1 MKLKKMTYP
10 YFIWILIFILIPL
23 LLVMV
28 FAFSFGNSKD
38 FETFTLSLRNFS
50 RFFSPIYMRVLFKSL
65 KLSLYS
71 TLITLLLGYPA
82 AFIISRAKIKTR
94 NIIILLFVFPMWMN
108 LLLRTYAWL
117 TILGKNGII
126 NNILIYFGFGA
137 KDMLYR
143 EGAVLL
149 GMVYNFLPFMVLP
162 IYSVL
167 IKMDNSLIEAA
178 HDLGAKNLTVFR
190 KIIFPLSLPG
200 VVTGI
205 TMVFVPAVS
214 TFVISSLL
222 GGNKTPLIGNLIEQQ
237 FLVSGDWHFGSSM
250 ALVLT
255 VIIFIFA
262 YVTGKLEGGGSKERG
277 VLW

>member
-10 YFIWILIFILIPL
+10 YLIWILIFILVPL
-23 LLVMV
+23 GLIIY
-28 FAFSFGNSKD
+28 FAISVGNSKD
-38 FETFTLSLRNFS
+38 FETFILSISNFK
-50 RFFSPIYMRVLFKSL
+50 RFFSPIYLKVLLKSL

-71 TLITLLLGYPA
+71 TLITLFLGYPA
-82 AFIISRAKIKTR
+82 AFIISRSKIKTR

-126 NNILIYFGFGA
+126 NNILIYLGFGA
-137 KDMLYR
+137 RNMLYR

-178 HDLGAKNLTVFR
+178 QDLGAKNFTVFR
-190 KIIFPLSLPG
+190 KIILPLSLPG
-200 VVTGI
+200 IITGI

-250 ALVLT
+250 ALVLM

-262 YVTGKLEGGGSKERG
+262 FGTGKLEGGKSTERG

>member
-1 MKLKKMTYP
+1 MKLKKMAYP
-10 YFIWILIFILIPL
+10 YLMWILIFIFVPLI
-23 LLVMV
+23 LVIY
-28 FAFSFGNSKD
+28 FAITRGNSKD
-38 FETFTLSLRNFS
+38 FETFVLSLANFK
-50 RFFSPIYMRVLFKSL
+50 RFFTPVYLRVLLKSL
-65 KLSLYS
+65 KLSIYS
-71 TLITLLLGYPA
+71 TMITLFLGYPV
-82 AFIISRAKIKTR
+82 AFIISRSKIKTR
-94 NIIILLFVFPMWMN
+94 NIMILLFVFPMWMN

-126 NNILIYFGFGA
+126 NNILMFFGFGT
-137 KDMLYR
+137 KNMLYR

-167 IKMDNSLIEAA
+167 VKMDNSLIEAA
-178 HDLGAKNLTVFR
+178 QDLGAKSFTVFR
-190 KIIFPLSLPG
+190 KIILPLSVPG
-200 VVTGI
+200 IITGI

-250 ALVLT
+250 ALVLI

-262 YVTGKLEGGGSKERG
+262 YITGKFEGSSGKERG